1 MNKDFKRPA
10 SASRRIRNSGYS
22 EAGASYSKR
31 ALKGFHAHS
40 GSPVDDINE
49 NNYTLRQ
56 RSRML
61 YMASPIATSAI
72 HTNRTNV
79 IGVGLQLKSRI
90 DRNVLQMT
98 DEEADAWQHQIEREF
113 NLWAM
118 RKQNCD
124 DIGVNNFY
132 EMQQVALT
140 CWLMSGDVFALINRV
155 KPRNMCP
162 YSLRIH
168 LIEAD
173 RISTPSTSHVYP
185 GISTTGRAA
194 NGNKIL
200 DGVEVDSNGMIQAYH
215 IRNTY
220 PESFNFANQ
229 DAQTKWQ
236 RVRAYGSKT
245 GLPNILHIMESE
257 RADQY
262 RGVPYLAHV
271 IEPVLQIRRYTEA
284 EVTAAI
290 IESFFTAFIK
300 TESDAGQMPFNETG
314 PDNISADPNEYE
326 MGPGTINVM
335 KPGEDITFGDP
346 KRPASGFVNFER
358 ALCEQIGAALEVP
371 ADLLLK
377 SFNNTYS
384 SSRAALLEAW
394 KAFHMRRTWFAND
407 FCDPIYEMFV
417 AEAVARGR
425 INAPGFFTDPIIRA
439 AYLGCDWVGPSQG
452 QLDPV
457 KEMNAEVMAIS
468 HGLTTHEAA
477 ATRLNGSQFDRN
489 IEQLIQENKKLREA
503 RDELGY
509 GSGFANGG
517 GDNNAN
523 VQKQE
528 SDEGDSGDEDS

>member
-1 MNKDFKRPA
+1 MNKGIKRPA
-10 SASRRIRNSGYS
+10 LAGRRIRNSGYS
-22 EAGASYSKR
+22 EAGASHYKR
-31 ALKGFHAHS
+31 ALKGFNVHS

-56 RSRML
+56 RSRIL

-72 HTNRTNV
+72 NTNRTNV
-79 IGVGLQLKSRI
+79 IGVGLHLKSRI

-173 RISTPSTSHVYP
+173 RISTPSTTNVYP
-185 GISTTGRAA
+185 GISTTGKAA

-200 DGVEVDSNGMIQAYH
+200 DGVEIDSNGMIQAYH

-220 PESFNFANQ
+220 PNSFNFANQ
-229 DAQTKWQ
+229 DAPTKWQ
-236 RVRAYGSKT
+236 RVLAYGQKT
-245 GLPNILHIMESE
+245 GLPNVLHIMESE

-284 EVTAAI
+284 EVTSAI
-290 IESFFTAFIK
+290 IESFFTAFVK
-300 TESDAGQMPFNETG
+300 TEADPTELPFNEVG
-314 PDNISADPNEYE
+314 LDNISTDQNEYE

-346 KRPASGFVNFER
+346 KRPASGFSAFER

-394 KAFHMRRTWFAND
+394 KAFRMRRTWFAND
-407 FCDPIYEMFV
+407 FCDPIYEMWM

-425 INAPGFFTDPIIRA
+425 INAPGFFTDPILRA

-457 KEMNAEVMAIS
+457 KEMNAEVMAIQ

-517 GDNNAN
+517 GDSNAN

>member
-1 MNKDFKRPA
+1 
-10 SASRRIRNSGYS
+10 
-22 EAGASYSKR
+22 
-31 ALKGFHAHS
+31 
-40 GSPVDDINE
+40 
-49 NNYTLRQ
+49 
-56 RSRML
+56 
-61 YMASPIATSAI
+61 
-72 HTNRTNV
+72 
-79 IGVGLQLKSRI
+79 
-90 DRNVLQMT
+90 
-98 DEEADAWQHQIEREF
+98 
-113 NLWAM
+113 
-118 RKQNCD
+118 
-124 DIGVNNFY
+124 
-132 EMQQVALT
+132 
-140 CWLMSGDVFALINRV
+140 
-155 KPRNMCP
+155 
-162 YSLRIH
+162 
-168 LIEAD
+168 
-173 RISTPSTSHVYP
+173 
-185 GISTTGRAA
+185 
-194 NGNKIL
+194 
-200 DGVEVDSNGMIQAYH
+200 
-215 IRNTY
+215 
-220 PESFNFANQ
+220 
-229 DAQTKWQ
+229 
-236 RVRAYGSKT
+236 
-245 GLPNILHIMESE
+245 
-257 RADQY
+257 
-262 RGVPYLAHV
+262 
-271 IEPVLQIRRYTEA
+271 
-284 EVTAAI
+284 
-290 IESFFTAFIK
+290 
-300 TESDAGQMPFNETG
+300 
-314 PDNISADPNEYE
+314 
-326 MGPGTINVM
+326 M

>member
-1 MNKDFKRPA
+1 
-10 SASRRIRNSGYS
+10 
-22 EAGASYSKR
+22 
-31 ALKGFHAHS
+31 
-40 GSPVDDINE
+40 
-49 NNYTLRQ
+49 
-56 RSRML
+56 ML

-236 RVRAYGSKT
+236 RVRAY
-245 GLPNILHIMESE
+245 
-257 RADQY
+257 
-262 RGVPYLAHV
+262 
-271 IEPVLQIRRYTEA
+271 
-284 EVTAAI
+284 
-290 IESFFTAFIK
+290 
-300 TESDAGQMPFNETG
+300 
-314 PDNISADPNEYE
+314 
-326 MGPGTINVM
+326 
-335 KPGEDITFGDP
+335 
-346 KRPASGFVNFER
+346 
-358 ALCEQIGAALEVP
+358 
-371 ADLLLK
+371 
-377 SFNNTYS
+377 
-384 SSRAALLEAW
+384 
-394 KAFHMRRTWFAND
+394 
-407 FCDPIYEMFV
+407 
-417 AEAVARGR
+417 
-425 INAPGFFTDPIIRA
+425 
-439 AYLGCDWVGPSQG
+439 
-452 QLDPV
+452 
-457 KEMNAEVMAIS
+457 
-468 HGLTTHEAA
+468 
-477 ATRLNGSQFDRN
+477 
-489 IEQLIQENKKLREA
+489 
-503 RDELGY
+503 
-509 GSGFANGG
+509 
-517 GDNNAN
+517 
-523 VQKQE
+523 
-528 SDEGDSGDEDS
+528 